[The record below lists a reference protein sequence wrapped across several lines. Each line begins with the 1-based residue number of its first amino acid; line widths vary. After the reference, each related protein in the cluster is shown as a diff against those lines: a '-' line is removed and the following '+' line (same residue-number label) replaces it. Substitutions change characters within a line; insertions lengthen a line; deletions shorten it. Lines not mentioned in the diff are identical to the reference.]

1 MTPRLEVR
9 DLTKTFN
16 IRRRGHGGSGKI
28 LAVDGVSLAIAPGE
42 TLGLVGESGCGK
54 STLGRTIVGLYR
66 ADQGEILIDGTPRV
80 SGDPELPRHVQM
92 VFQDP
97 YTSLPPKMR
106 VGTIVAEPL
115 LIHHIVAKQQVAE
128 RVEQLLAS
136 VGLKPEHAL
145 AFPSQLSGGQRQRVG
160 IARALAVEPS
170 VIVADEPVSAL
181 DVSVQAQIL
190 NLLKDLQEEH
200 GISLLFVSHDL
211 GVVRYMSHR
220 VAVMYLG
227 RIVETGTAADIV
239 DDPLHPY
246 TRTLLA
252 AVPSVER
259 GRRDEPLIDVDP
271 PNPASPPSGCA
282 FHPRCPHVEQQC
294 RDERPP
300 FVEWRT
306 DRPVACHLVD
316 QIASTSGRSATG
328 DGGEATSH
336 PKAGTKA
343 GGTTTADTTAAD
355 TSANDTTGAQS

>member
-1 MTPRLEVR
+1 MTTPRLEVR
-9 DLTKTFN
+9 NLTKTFN
-16 IRRRGHGGSGKI
+16 IRRRGHGGRAQI
-28 LAVDGVSLAIAPGE
+28 LAVDGVSMTIAPGE

-54 STLGRTIVGLYR
+54 STLGRTIVGLHG
-66 ADQGEILIDGTPRV
+66 ADQGDILIDGTPRV

-97 YTSLPPKMR
+97 YSSLPPKMR
-106 VGTIVAEPL
+106 VGMIVAEPL
-115 LIHHIVAKQQVAE
+115 LIHRIVGKQQVTE
-128 RVEQLLAS
+128 RVEKLLAS

-200 GISLLFVSHDL
+200 GIALLFVSHDL

-227 RIVETGTAADIV
+227 RIVETGTAAEIV

-259 GRRDEPLIDVDP
+259 RRRDEPLIDVDP

-294 RDERPP
+294 RDERPD
-300 FVEWRT
+300 FLEWRT

-316 QIASTSGRSATG
+316 QIAATSGTTSSKTPGATTNKATG
-328 DGGEATSH
+328 ATS
-336 PKAGTKA
+336 
-343 GGTTTADTTAAD
+343 
-355 TSANDTTGAQS
+355 